1 MAKLTKYPNS
11 LGQSR
16 IPPLFVPL
24 RVVVKYLGCAED
36 TVRRHLLAYMRLLQQ
51 AQQREAVAHLASLLE
66 HPKFA
71 KAMSLVAASL
81 EIIEVLTDYIEGI
94 KVD

>member
-1 MAKLTKYPNS
+1 MTTLPLQDLVTLNEQLVLWLNS
-11 LGQSR
+11 GQCKPGR
-16 IPPLFVPL
+16 
-24 RVVVKYLGCAED
+24 ED

-71 KAMSLVAASL
+71 KAMSMVAASL